1 MIKEHQ
7 ILERAVENLRKQC
20 QRIKIEVFPQ
30 LNLDCDGLIEISGI
44 RFRCEIKQNVKSSH
58 IPSIINQCKRDG
70 INLLVAEYI
79 SRMAMELLVEQDINV
94 LDTSGNCFIETTDR
108 LFIHITGN
116 KKILLEKE
124 KDMNFKISGI
134 KVLFSILT
142 MEDEL
147 IPSIRNLASKSGSS
161 NGTVKHVIDVLE
173 SNDYIF
179 SSGKNKFIKDRERLL
194 DDWVALFNRSQ
205 RSALQIGRAS
215 WIISN
220 KEWQKVALPEG
231 MIWGGEPGVYLMNGY
246 MKPAEFC
253 IYTDI
258 PVKEIVKTKAMV
270 PNKDGDIIFYQ
281 KFWEGELSKLGSAIL
296 FYADLINQ
304 NNSRCL
310 EAARVIRDE
319 RLAYTK

>member
-1 MIKEHQ
+1 MIKKHQ
-7 ILERAVENLRKQC
+7 ILESAVENLRNQC
-20 QRIKIEVFPQ
+20 QRIRVEVCPQ
-30 LNLDCDGLIEISGI
+30 FNWDCDGLIEISGI
-44 RFRCEIKQNVKSSH
+44 QFRCEIKQYVKSSH

-70 INLLVAEYI
+70 TNLLVAEYI
-79 SRMAMELLVEQDINV
+79 SRTSMERLVEQDINV
-94 LDTSGNCFIETTDR
+94 LDTSGNCFIEITDR

-116 KKILLEKE
+116 KKILSEKE
-124 KDMNFKISGI
+124 KGMNFKISGI

-142 MEDEL
+142 LEDEQ

-161 NGTVKHVIDVLE
+161 IGTVKHVIDVLE

-194 DDWVALFNRSQ
+194 EDWVSLFNRSQ

-220 KEWQKVALPEG
+220 KEWQKVSLPEG
-231 MIWGGEPGVYLMNGY
+231 MIWGGDPGAYLMNGY
-246 MKPAEFC
+246 MTPAEFC
-253 IYTDI
+253 IYTEL
-258 PVKEIVKTKAMV
+258 PVREIVKTKAMV
-270 PNKDGDIIFYQ
+270 PNKEGDIIFYQ
-281 KFWEGELSKLGSAIL
+281 KFWEGKLSELGSAIL

-310 EAARVIRDE
+310 EAARKIRDE
-319 RLAYTK
+319 RLTYTK